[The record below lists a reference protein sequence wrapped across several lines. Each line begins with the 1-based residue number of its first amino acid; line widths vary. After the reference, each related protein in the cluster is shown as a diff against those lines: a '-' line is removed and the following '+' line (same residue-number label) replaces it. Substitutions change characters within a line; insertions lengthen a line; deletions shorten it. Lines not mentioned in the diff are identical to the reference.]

1 MRMKVIALI
10 GLAVLLA
17 TVAPASAAAL
27 FGSGGSGSGSGD
39 FSLGNG
45 VVSGN
50 FTPVGGGDT
59 LPFENVGLNEFDFV
73 GTVNYTGNP
82 SGPGGGGEFEGTAT
96 AKDPVVTSEPL
107 AFLLVGL
114 GLVGARLIRRRA

>member
-17 TVAPASAAAL
+17 ASPASAAAL
-27 FGSGGSGSGSGD
+27 FGSGGSGSGGGD

-50 FTPVGGGDT
+50 FTPAGGGDT
-59 LPFENVGLNEFDFV
+59 LPFSNEPLSGFDFV
-73 GTVNYTGNP
+73 GSVDCASNCNTGTY
-82 SGPGGGGEFEGTAT
+82 EGTIT
-96 AKDPVVTSEPL
+96 AVVPTSEPL
-107 AFLLVGL
+107 AFLTVGL
-114 GLVGARLIRRRA
+114 GLLGARYIRRRA

>member
-50 FTPVGGGDT
+50 FNPAGGGDT
-59 LPFENVGLNEFDFV
+59 MPFSNEPLSGFDFV
-73 GTVNYTGNP
+73 GSVDCGSNGCNDGTFDGTV
-82 SGPGGGGEFEGTAT
+82 TAH
-96 AKDPVVTSEPL
+96 VVSEPL
-107 AFLLVGL
+107 AALLVGL
-114 GLVGARLIRRRA
+114 GLVGARFLRRRA

>member
-17 TVAPASAAAL
+17 ASPASAAGL

-45 VVSGN
+45 VVSGT
-50 FTPVGGGDT
+50 FTPSGGGDT
-59 LPFENVGLNEFDFV
+59 LPFSNEPLSGFDYE
-73 GTVNYTGNP
+73 GPVNYTG
-82 SGPGGGGEFEGTAT
+82 PGTTGTYGEGTIT
-96 AKDPVVTSEPL
+96 VVSTSEPL

-114 GLVGARLIRRRA
+114 GLVGARYIRRRA

>member
-1 MRMKVIALI
+1 MRMKVIVLI

-17 TVAPASAAAL
+17 ASPASAAAL

-50 FTPVGGGDT
+50 FNGD
-59 LPFENVGLNEFDFV
+59 PFSNVGLSEFTFE
-73 GTVNYTGNP
+73 GTVNCTGNCNT
-82 SGPGGGGEFEGTAT
+82 GGFEGTVMVN
-96 AKDPVVTSEPL
+96 DPVPTSEPL
-107 AFLLVGL
+107 AALLVGL
-114 GLVGARLIRRRA
+114 GLVGARLLRRRA